1 MVRRPLSLSHPK
13 LRETQHADFA
23 NYTGVEALF
32 AGVDACLFCLG
43 RSATQVSG
51 EVEYRHITIDF
62 ARAAALALREQ
73 SPNAV
78 FHYVSGAGAG
88 LNSRFMWARVKA
100 EAERELIQRV
110 GAVCWRPAAIDGK
123 ASASEPVLFRI
134 VRPAYRLFRPFR
146 SLYVSGDDIGLAML
160 QAMRETV
167 HGRIVEN
174 AELRDMADR
183 YRASA
188 DARDLR
194 TIGST

>member
-1 MVRRPLSLSHPK
+1 MWNSGSSHPK
-13 LRETQHADFA
+13 LRQTSHTDFA
-23 NYTGVEALF
+23 SYTGVEAIF

-43 RSATQVSG
+43 KSATQVSG
-51 EVEYRHITIDF
+51 EVEYRRITIDF

-73 SPNAV
+73 SPHAA

-100 EAERELIQRV
+100 EAERDLMQRV
-110 GAVCWRPAAIDGK
+110 DAVCWRPAAIDGK

-134 VRPAYRLFRPFR
+134 VRPVYRLFRPFR
-146 SLYVSGDDIGLAML
+146 SIYVSGDDIGLAML
-160 QAMRETV
+160 QAIHENVR
-167 HGRIVEN
+167 GRIIEN

-188 DARDLR
+188 GAPDLR
-194 TIGST
+194 TIGSR